1 MSSKNAVNIKSTL
14 TKTNN
19 KIKYNNREYTV
30 YLTSRNNKVIVVKNK
45 KIYLNK
51 LSGGGESTTSGSERK
66 KDENGRKYTL
76 YWTDGPDGYKSWIVY
91 DKAPVQNDN
100 YGGPPY

>member
-1 MSSKNAVNIKSTL
+1 MSSKNSVNIKSTL

-45 KIYLNK
+45 KIYY
-51 LSGGGESTTSGSERK
+51 SIK
-66 KDENGRKYTL
+66 K
-76 YWTDGPDGYKSWIVY
+76 Y
-91 DKAPVQNDN
+91 DDKFIQ
-100 YGGPPY
+100 